1 MNWKTKIESIL
12 FVASRPLSLKVMAK
26 ALGQNQAEIER
37 ALASL
42 RVKYDEASGI
52 QILQIEDEV
61 QMATKAQNAAVVE
74 GFVKFE
80 AAGELTRAQLET
92 LTIIAYREPITRPE
106 LEQIR
111 GVNCAL
117 ILRNLLMRGLI
128 EERESREKIMP
139 VYTLSFDSL
148 SHLGLKTVKDL
159 PDYEALHAH
168 TRIKE
173 IIEGEK
179 NGGSF
184 FWARKAKAKIKGP
197 PFFSP

>member
-1 MNWKTKIESIL
+1 MNLKSKIESIL

-128 EERESREKIMP
+128 EERENREKIMP
-139 VYTLSFDSL
+139 VYTLSFDAL

-159 PDYEALHAH
+159 PDYGELHAH
-168 TRIKE
+168 THIKE
-173 IIEGEK
+173 IIEAE
-179 NGGSF
+179 
-184 FWARKAKAKIKGP
+184 
-197 PFFSP
+197 